1 MMNINHQELLSEI
14 TRTVVEELKKHN
26 LLDEPTRKEFVPVS
40 VSARHV
46 HLQQEHVNQL
56 FGEGYTLTKLK
67 EISQPGQFACNE
79 QVTIE
84 GPKGKIEKVRILG
97 PLRSQ
102 TQVEIARTD
111 ARKLGLNPPV
121 RNSGNLADSSPISII
136 GPKGK
141 VVLQE
146 GCIIADR
153 HIHMTPTDAVQFGV
167 RDKQKVSVL
176 VDGEKAGIMGQ
187 VMIRVRENY
196 ALDMHIDTDDANAFG
211 LAGNELLKII
221 P

>member
-1 MMNINHQELLSEI
+1 MSINHQELLSEI
-14 TRTVVEELKKHN
+14 TKSVVEELKKQN

-46 HLQQEHVNQL
+46 HLQHDHVSLL
-56 FGEGYTLTKLK
+56 FGEGYSLTKLK

-84 GPKGKIEKVRILG
+84 GPNGKIEKVRILG

-121 RNSGNLADSSPISII
+121 RNSGNLAGSSQITII

-153 HIHMTPTDAVQFGV
+153 HIHMSPADAAQFGV
-167 RDKQKVSVL
+167 RDKQKVSVV

-187 VMIRVRENY
+187 VTIRVRENY